1 MRTPTC
7 SRLLICFVSL
17 WIPQFVCAAQPPNIV
32 LIISDDHAWTDY
44 GFMGHRL
51 IETPN
56 LDHLARRAALFERG
70 YVPTA
75 LCRPSLATLLTG
87 KYAHQHRLT
96 GNDPAPLSSMVGP
109 NANQGEPE
117 AYRQLRSQLIS
128 LVDQQATLPKL
139 LASKGYVSFQSGKWW
154 EGNYLRGGFTDG
166 MTRGFPE
173 PGGRHGD
180 DGLKIGRNGMQP
192 ITDFID
198 RAVDSEK
205 PFFVW
210 YAPFLPH
217 TPHNP
222 PKALFEK
229 YKAKGIESDHIARYY
244 AMVEWFDGTCG
255 ELMQHLDRRNLT
267 DNTLIVYVADN
278 GWIQRADSS
287 EFAPRSKQTPYEGGV
302 RQPILFSWPG
312 RIREGSRGMQLCSSV
327 DIVPTILS
335 AAGVEVPKEL
345 PGYNLMPCL
354 QSGDLTPRQT
364 VFGEAFSHDIVD
376 IHQPESTLLYR
387 YVIKAS
393 WKLILSYDGEA
404 GRSARYHQREDMRPQ
419 LFNLIKDPSE
429 ETNLAA
435 EQPELVRQLSDELQS
450 WWPVTERNVQTEY
463 SK

>member
-1 MRTPTC
+1 MRTLAFGRT
-7 SRLLICFVSL
+7 LICFAL
-17 WIPQFVCAAQPPNIV
+17 IWLAPLATANHPPNVV

-44 GFMGHRL
+44 GFMGHRF

-56 LDHLARRAALFERG
+56 LDHLARRSALFERG

-96 GNDPAPLSSMVGP
+96 GNDPAPLPAMIGP
-109 NANQGEPE
+109 NANREEPE
-117 AYRQLRSQLIS
+117 EYRQARSRLIS

-154 EGNYLRGGFTDG
+154 EGNYRRGGFTEG

-192 ITDFID
+192 ITEFID
-198 RAVDSEK
+198 RAVASDK

-217 TPHNP
+217 SPHTP
-222 PKALFEK
+222 PKALFDK

-255 ELMQHLDRRNLT
+255 ELLRHLDSKNLT
-267 DNTLIVYVADN
+267 DDTLVIYIADN
-278 GWIQRADSS
+278 GWIQQKDSQ
-287 EFAPRSKQTPYEGGV
+287 EFAPRSKQSPYEGGV
-302 RQPILFSWPG
+302 RQPILFSLPSK
-312 RIREGSRGMQLCSSV
+312 IRPGSRGNQLCSSV
-327 DIVPTILS
+327 DIVPTILH
-335 AAGVEVPKEL
+335 AAGVDIPIDL
-345 PGYNLMPCL
+345 PGYDLMPCL
-354 QSGDLTPRQT
+354 ISGDPTPRQD

-376 IHQPESTLLYR
+376 IDRPETTLLYR
-387 YVIKAS
+387 WVIEDR
-393 WKLILSYDGEA
+393 WKLILSYDGLA
-404 GRSARYHQREDMRPQ
+404 GRSARYHSRDDMRPQ
-419 LFNLIKDPSE
+419 LYDL
-429 ETNLAA
+429 
-435 EQPELVRQLSDELQS
+435 LSDPMETKNVATDHPDLLKRLSEKLQS
-450 WWPVTERNVQTEY
+450 WWPVTERKVQTEY
-463 SK
+463 IK